1 MASEPGRDPTALPGQ
16 RDLDELQ
23 RSEVP
28 APSVELV
35 ERVNVNPGGERGQRE
50 FAIPE
55 PGERPG
61 AVRLD
66 QGEGR
71 NSVTGR

>member
-1 MASEPGRDPTALPGQ
+1 MAKEPGRDPTALPGQ

-23 RSEVP
+23 RGEEP
-28 APSVELV
+28 APTVELL
-35 ERVNVNPGGERGQRE
+35 ETVNPNPGGERGQRE
-50 FAIPE
+50 YPIPE

-66 QGEGR
+66 QEGR
-71 NSVTGR
+71 